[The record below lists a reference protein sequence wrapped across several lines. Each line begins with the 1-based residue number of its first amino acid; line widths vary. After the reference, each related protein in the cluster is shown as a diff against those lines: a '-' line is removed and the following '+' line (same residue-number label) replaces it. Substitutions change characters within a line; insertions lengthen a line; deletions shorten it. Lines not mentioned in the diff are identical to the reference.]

1 MTLTYEQLRAGWL
14 PPTTPLTL
22 FLEYVPAVFTEGD
35 SYYAIVP
42 DYQRQRVWT
51 RTQSARY
58 VGSLLE
64 NGRLAMPFIFQRWSE
79 PRSQRPDE
87 IVDGLQ
93 RLSALRD
100 FMVSDAPAMLSDDQI
115 VRLSDFSDVDR
126 HRIGGIATT
135 VYYVSLPTRADVLRL
150 YIRLNRGGTV
160 HTDEEIERV
169 RMLLAM
175 EQQFAAGGAK

>member
-1 MTLTYEQLRAGWL
+1 MTPTYEQLRAGWL

-22 FLEYVPAVFTEGD
+22 FLEYVPDVFTEGA
-35 SYYAIVP
+35 YYAVVP

-64 NGRLAMPFIFQRWSE
+64 NGRLSMPFIFQRWPES
-79 PRSQRPDE
+79 RSQRPDE

-100 FMVSDAPAMLSDDQI
+100 FMVADAPAMLSDDRI
-115 VRLSDFSDVDR
+115 VRLSDFSDVDK